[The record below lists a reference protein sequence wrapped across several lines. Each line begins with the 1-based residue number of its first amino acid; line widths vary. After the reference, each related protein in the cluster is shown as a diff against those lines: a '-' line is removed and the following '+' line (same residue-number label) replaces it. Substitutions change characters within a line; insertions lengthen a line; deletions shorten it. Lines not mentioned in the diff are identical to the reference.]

1 MLFVKFYCV
10 MRPTAQLFAERHAR
24 GIVRG
29 TRPRSSPV
37 PATPT
42 PPPMATTLR
51 PHQQEAVDTALD
63 NFSTLVEQA
72 CGTGK
77 SREICAL
84 VDEAVCDGTLALVAV
99 PSLALAAQVSA
110 QLEGLGDVLKIDS
123 DGDGTTDLARITE
136 DVAGADIVLCTYH
149 SIDLAR
155 QALRDAAYWVLFD
168 ECHHAAERRC
178 EAACD
183 ALHAGAERAVY
194 LSATPAD
201 GQADACDAHVR
212 YLPSQGVT
220 DGVLKPFDLCVK
232 LADADFE
239 RGDRGPDGRV
249 RAVAKGIAHQ
259 LLDATVT
266 PRRVLVRCG
275 LAQAQTDDGRM
286 VATDFCGVD
295 MAGAIADIRRRF
307 RPLRDARPA
316 MTVRVDVVTAD
327 TPQDER
333 AEVLAD
339 FDTLRDDDDDVH
351 ILVFHSVLAEG
362 VDTRTADLLV
372 IADDSMGAASWR
384 RSVQLVGR
392 VMRKARW
399 GGDEPPSTVLLMGY
413 LDRATYAALG
423 ADAQRAQLERDVGSQ
438 VSAGYLAAMK
448 EYDEEFYDVLISW
461 TPGAGGG
468 GGDGGSAPRDSVGSV
483 ADSWSHRPRFSV
495 DTSLVELSFA
505 RAPDLDRALETAV
518 VELRVQKDGALSVQ
532 DKAEALADHLERKG
546 KAPPQRFVTDAG
558 IKVGT
563 FWMTLVGKRKHNKA
577 AVEAVL
583 ATHPVAKA
591 VYERELAK
599 YEAKNAMPT
608 RKAEAL
614 ADHLEREGKAPP
626 WSTVTDGGIK
636 LGVFWK
642 HLVGKCKVNKAAVEA
657 VLATRPA
664 AKAVYEREL
673 AKYEAKNAMPTRKA
687 EALADHLERE
697 RDRRRLQARA
707 VNGLM
712 GKRKQQG
719 RGRGRAGGGQGG
731 LRARAGEARGQEG
744 RYADRPQRRGP
755 GRPPRAQG
763 QGGATR

>member
-1 MLFVKFYCV
+1 
-10 MRPTAQLFAERHAR
+10 
-24 GIVRG
+24 
-29 TRPRSSPV
+29 
-37 PATPT
+37 
-42 PPPMATTLR
+42 MATALR
-51 PHQQEAVDTALD
+51 PHQQEAVDTALE
-63 NFSTLVEQA
+63 NSSTLIEQA

-123 DGDGTTDLARITE
+123 DGDGTTDLARITA

-266 PRRVLVRCG
+266 PRRVLLRCG

-413 LDRATYAALG
+413 LDRATYAALDG

-468 GGDGGSAPRDSVGSV
+468 GGDGGSAPRDSVGRV
-483 ADSWSHRPRFSV
+483 ADSWSHRPRFCV

-505 RAPDLDRALETAV
+505 REPDLDRALETAV

-532 DKAEALADHLERKG
+532 DKAEALADHLEREG
-546 KAPPQRFVTDAG
+546 KAPPHRFVTDDG
-558 IKVGT
+558 IKLGK
-563 FWMTLVGKRKHNKA
+563 FWNHLVGKRK
-577 AVEAVL
+577 
-583 ATHPVAKA
+583 
-591 VYERELAK
+591 R
-599 YEAKNAMPT
+599 
-608 RKAEAL
+608 
-614 ADHLEREGKAPP
+614 
-626 WSTVTDGGIK
+626 
-636 LGVFWK
+636 
-642 HLVGKCKVNKAAVEA
+642 NKAAVEA

-664 AKAVYEREL
+664 AKVVYDREV
-673 AKYEAKNAMPTRKA
+673 AKYAAKNAMSTRVKA
-687 EALADHLERE
+687 EALADYLERE
-697 RDRRRLQARA
+697 GKTPASKFVTDGGFKLGEFWVALVSKRKRNEAVVEAVLGERPEAKAVYDRELRKRNERNERKLHRHTVRPLHHHIQRLPTSAASCARKRRRESQLIWCDSKYRCVHCRSKGQTRPLSSGQCTDQRA
-707 VNGLM
+707 HMPFGIKNEEVVHLAAPNVGLSQIPDDA
-712 GKRKQQG
+712 KPVLRDLV
-719 RGRGRAGGGQGG
+719 RGCECAKCRAK
-731 LRARAGEARGQEG
+731 LR
-744 RYADRPQRRGP
+744 
-755 GRPPRAQG
+755 
-763 QGGATR
+763 

>member
-24 GIVRG
+24 EIVRG

-63 NFSTLVEQA
+63 NVSTLIEQA

-123 DGDGTTDLARITE
+123 DGDGTTDLARITA

-183 ALHAGAERAVY
+183 ALHAGAARAVY

-307 RPLRDARPA
+307 RRCATP

-333 AEVLAD
+333 AEVLQA

-384 RSVQLVGR
+384 RTVQLVGR

-399 GGDEPPSTVLLMGY
+399 GGDEPPSTVLLMGH

-468 GGDGGSAPRDSVGSV
+468 GGGDGGSAPRDSVGSV
-483 ADSWSHRPRFSV
+483 ADSWSHRPRFCV

-505 RAPDLDRALETAV
+505 RDPDLDRALETAV

-532 DKAEALADHLERKG
+532 DKAE
-546 KAPPQRFVTDAG
+546 V
-558 IKVGT
+558 
-563 FWMTLVGKRKHNKA
+563 
-577 AVEAVL
+577 
-583 ATHPVAKA
+583 
-591 VYERELAK
+591 
-599 YEAKNAMPT
+599 
-608 RKAEAL
+608 L

-626 WSTVTDGGIK
+626 WSLVTDDGFK
-636 LGVFWK
+636 LGRFWNTAW
-642 HLVGKCKVNKAAVEA
+642 V
-657 VLATRPA
+657 
-664 AKAVYEREL
+664 
-673 AKYEAKNAMPTRKA
+673 
-687 EALADHLERE
+687 
-697 RDRRRLQARA
+697 RA
-707 VNGLM
+707 SA
-712 GKRKQQG
+712 QG
-719 RGRGRAGGGQGG
+719 RGRGRAGDPPRGPGG
-731 LRARAGEARGQEG
+731 LRARAGEVQGQDG
-744 RYADRPQRRGP
+744 RYTDHPQRRGP
-755 GRPPRAQG
+755 GRPPRARGQGAAAQHGDRRWHQARGVLERPRVSAQAQQGRGRGRAGAAPRG
-763 QGGATR
+763 QGGLRPRAGEI